1 MAYNELIGDFE
12 DVFGGIDLPACIS
25 ICDDEGLLIYS
36 VGDCENQWILESLYS
51 SLVSS
56 YEQTQKQLDLTN
68 EALDSLVITTESR
81 VYYIDE
87 ISLDMG
93 LYMIIQT
100 YPELMNK
107 VLPFLK
113 SLVRIIE
120 KTLKRRKT

>member
-25 ICDDEGLLIYS
+25 ICDNEGLLIYS
-36 VGDCENQWILESLYS
+36 VGDCDNQWILESLYS
-51 SLVSS
+51 SLVMS
-56 YEQTQKQLDLTN
+56 YESTQKQLNLTN
-68 EALDSLVITTESR
+68 ESLDSLVITTGSN

-87 ISLDMG
+87 ISHDLG

-100 YPELMNK
+100 DPELMNK

-113 SLVRIIE
+113 SLVKIIE
-120 KTLKRRKT
+120 KTLKRRKA